1 MNQRQ
6 LQQQK
11 IVNNN
16 FGKQFG
22 KFFKSYM
29 YTYDS
34 LLIGNYP
41 KETKAHLVLHKNF
54 TTVLVLASNQKQ
66 TKHL

>member
-1 MNQRQ
+1 MKQ

-11 IVNNN
+11 VDDNH
-16 FGKQFG
+16 FGKQFD
-22 KFFKSYM
+22 KSFNSYM
-29 YTYDS
+29 YVYDS

-41 KETKAHLVLHKNF
+41 KKMKAHLVLCKNF
-54 TTVLVLASNQKQ
+54 TTVLVLAPNKKQ